1 LKRKKKILYIFFFDL
16 SLKNSIWI
24 SKEKIK
30 KIFKKKRE
38 KKREKKEKKKKEK
51 NYAQIFY

>member
-1 LKRKKKILYIFFFDL
+1 MHILFFDL

-38 KKREKKEKKKKEK
+38 KKREKKKRKKL
-51 NYAQIFY
+51 